1 MIYYNVSPVCH
12 QVCYFFYHE
21 SLIFIIYVLAALCD
35 LWDLNSP
42 TRDQIHALWLEVR
55 VLTTGPP
62 GKSRYDYKCIPLWFQ
77 AVIIWFSADE
87 YKILKQPL
95 AGARAGV
102 MNGF

>member
-1 MIYYNVSPVCH
+1 MFWLHCVTCGI
-12 QVCYFFYHE
+12 
-21 SLIFIIYVLAALCD
+21 LIPQPGIKSTPYD
-35 LWDLNSP
+35 WKS
-42 TRDQIHALWLEVR
+42 

-77 AVIIWFSADE
+77 AVIIWLSADE